1 MRETSDPSGGFG
13 ESRPLVTG
21 LIGLGHSG
29 QTLLGA
35 VPTAKIEVKWLCDH
49 DPQLLERVG
58 RHRPF
63 ARSTGVDF
71 LLDDDEV
78 DAILIATSAPAQFEL
93 ASRALAAGKHVLL
106 VEPAVMP
113 AAGLAKLARTS
124 AKEELVLAC
133 GSTNLYSS
141 PVRAIKTM
149 LDERKIGE
157 LLFASST
164 WAQADPAV
172 SSSGRDHFAMLLHWL
187 GERARTV
194 RATAPEP
201 DSPGSA
207 GVTVLTLAFPSGL
220 VANVELERAGSTPGR
235 TVLVGSE
242 RMAVYDEADEAIS
255 TLDHGIVH
263 KANDEVADYKISYP
277 IANSI
282 PAAPQEANPL
292 RLALEDFGE
301 AVRGGREVVA
311 GGRLAKDAARIV
323 EAADE
328 SLRRGGVEVPVGV
341 RRRLLRAQPTRRAI
355 HR

>member
-1 MRETSDPSGGFG
+1 MRRASDPSRDSG
-13 ESRPLVTG
+13 ENRPLVTG
-21 LIGLGHSG
+21 LIGLGHPG
-29 QTLLGA
+29 QTLLGLA
-35 VPTAKIEVKWLCDH
+35 PTAKVEVKWLCDH
-49 DPQLLERVG
+49 DPQLLERIG

-71 LLDDDEV
+71 LLDDDELE
-78 DAILIATSAPAQFEL
+78 AILIATSAPAQFEL
-93 ASRALAAGKHVLL
+93 ASRALTAGKHVFL

-149 LDERKIGE
+149 LDEQKIGE

-164 WAQADPAV
+164 WPEADAAG
-172 SSSGRDHFAMLLHWL
+172 SNTSRDHFAMLLHWL
-187 GERARTV
+187 GERAQTV

-201 DSPGSA
+201 GSA
-207 GVTVLTLAFPSGL
+207 DSGGVTVLTLAFPSGV
-220 VANVELERAGSTPGR
+220 VANVELEQAGSTPGR
-235 TVLVGSE
+235 TVLVGTE

-282 PAAPQEANPL
+282 PAAPAEANPL
-292 RLALEDFGE
+292 RLALEDFGA
-301 AVRGGREVVA
+301 AVRGGGEVVA
-311 GGRLAKDAARIV
+311 SGRLAKDATRII
-323 EAADE
+323 EAAEE

-341 RRRLLRAQPTRRAI
+341 RRRLLRAQPTRRAV